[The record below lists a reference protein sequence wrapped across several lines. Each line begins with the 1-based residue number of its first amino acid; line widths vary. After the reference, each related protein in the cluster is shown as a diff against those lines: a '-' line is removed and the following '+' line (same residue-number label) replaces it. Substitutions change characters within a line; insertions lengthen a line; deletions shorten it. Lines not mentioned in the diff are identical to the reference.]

1 MYYFIDDCEICGE
14 FHKVS
19 LEKVDGT
26 TYVACDYCLDEL
38 YSQEKL
44 IQPLDNEH

>member
-1 MYYFIDDCEICGE
+1 MYHFIDACDICGE

-19 LEKVDGT
+19 LQEVDGT

-38 YSQEKL
+38 YEQENSNL
-44 IQPLDNEH
+44 VVDNDD